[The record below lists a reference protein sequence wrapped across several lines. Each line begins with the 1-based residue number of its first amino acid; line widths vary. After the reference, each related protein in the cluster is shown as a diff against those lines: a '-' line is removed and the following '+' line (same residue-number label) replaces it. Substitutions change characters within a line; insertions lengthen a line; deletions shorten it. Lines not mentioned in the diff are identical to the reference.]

1 MTWRRKDRDAEL
13 ERELR
18 AHLDLEAAEFV
29 ELGASREE
37 ARFAAQRALGNTTY
51 IQEEVRSM
59 WGFQWLEV
67 LGQDLRYGA
76 RQFARTPGFSIVA
89 IITLA
94 LGIGANT
101 AIFSA
106 MNAILLRYL
115 PVPNPQQ
122 LVY

>member
-13 ERELR
+13 ARELR
-18 AHLDLEAAEFV
+18 AHLDLEAAECV
-29 ELGASREE
+29 ESGASREE
-37 ARFAAQRALGNTTY
+37 AHFAAQRALGNTTD

-76 RQFARTPGFSIVA
+76 RQFARTPAFSIIAVV
-89 IITLA
+89 TLA

-115 PVPNPQQ
+115 PVPNPQ
-122 LVY
+122 